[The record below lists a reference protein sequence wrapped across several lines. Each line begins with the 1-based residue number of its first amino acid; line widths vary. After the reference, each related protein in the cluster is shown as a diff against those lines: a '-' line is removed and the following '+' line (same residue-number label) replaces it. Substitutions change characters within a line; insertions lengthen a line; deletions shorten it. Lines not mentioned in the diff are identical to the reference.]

1 VGGLNLR
8 RKLSETGVGRCGGGE
23 EGLDRRREPGSE
35 LPDEIGD
42 DGSESDAARRNQ
54 RGAGLE

>member
-8 RKLSETGVGRCGGGE
+8 RKLSGTGVGRCGGGE
-23 EGLDRRREPGSE
+23 EGLDRRREQGRE
-35 LPDEIGD
+35 LPDENSG